1 MFLLNIY
8 TEQLLETVLLVLREP
23 LSNSLLLSHS
33 WQDEYQA
40 PEYASYLTRFFF
52 PFLKW
57 PKITIGLDKLHAQ
70 KQKYITRTHYHSI

>member
-52 PFLKW
+52 SF
-57 PKITIGLDKLHAQ
+57 
-70 KQKYITRTHYHSI
+70 S

>member
-33 WQDEYQA
+33 WQDEYQT

-52 PFLKW
+52 SF
-57 PKITIGLDKLHAQ
+57 
-70 KQKYITRTHYHSI
+70 S